1 MSTLSNFLYP
11 VQPPTRTRPLDKPMS
26 VLALGLSRSGTDS
39 LRHALLHLGYINCY
53 HGFSTVDEQ
62 GWADSRA
69 WYDLLVRKFYSSSSS
84 SSPPTS
90 STATTTTIITT
101 SDLDAILGDCM
112 ALTDI
117 PAVLF
122 GPELLAAYPAAK
134 VILNRRSDVQ
144 NWKESFRATTYA
156 AERSWV
162 MWVVSFFNRELFW
175 MERIFAMSIDVL
187 FHGQFDTNAEEVYT
201 RHYSDLET
209 MLQDGKREFLRWEP
223 QHGWGPLCGFLGKEV
238 PDMQFPRRNARK
250 SHDDTVGRLV
260 KKRVEM
266 AMWNMA
272 LILVAA
278 GIIAVW
284 FGIR

>member
-69 WYDLLVRKFYSSSSS
+69 WYDLLVRKFYSSSSL
-84 SSPPTS
+84 PNS
-90 STATTTTIITT
+90 STANTTITT

-112 ALTDI
+112 AMTDI

-134 VILNRRSDVQ
+134 VILNRRSDVG
-144 NWKESFRATTYA
+144 NWKQSFRATTYA

-201 RHYSDLET
+201 SHYDNLET
-209 MLQDGKREFLRWEP
+209 ILQDGKREYLRWEAE
-223 QHGWGPLCGFLGKEV
+223 HGWGPLCEFLGRDV
-238 PDMQFPRRNARK
+238 PNVEFPRRNARK
-250 SHDDTVGRLV
+250 SHDETVGRLV

-272 LILVAA
+272 LVLGALVAA
-278 GIIAVW
+278 GAAAVW